1 MRGGGGGGGVN
12 GGEGSLSLHWMP
24 HSLCV
29 PALGEIKTWLC
40 GSLEREIREGGVV
53 GPNSRRGGKEGAKSK
68 CPSEIQN
75 WTQRM
80 RHE

>member
-40 GSLEREIREGGVV
+40 GSLEREIREGG
-53 GPNSRRGGKEGAKSK
+53 S
-68 CPSEIQN
+68 
-75 WTQRM
+75 
-80 RHE
+80 